1 MREAFYCLVDDR
13 ASNDHQRSTIKH
25 GSQHLKAFIT
35 IGLTIVGEPMT
46 QGKGN
51 QSDTQRNGIAQHVT
65 SISQQGKALREQA
78 PYNLY
83 QHIEEDNSQGYGQGF
98 FITSVAMTMAMSMVV
113 RMFVSHNF
121 I

>member
-1 MREAFYCLVDDR
+1 
-13 ASNDHQRSTIKH
+13 
-25 GSQHLKAFIT
+25 
-35 IGLTIVGEPMT
+35 MT

-83 QHIEEDNSQGYGQGF
+83 QHIEEDNHQRYGQSF
-98 FITSVAMTMAMSMVV
+98 FIASVAMSMAMSMVV